1 MEKCFGESDGENF
14 WQILLVFGSCLC
26 KMGDSGGGGSSGG
39 QHIILV
45 FGCDLFFFFVDL
57 FKKKEKKKEKLKQ
70 MFQK

>member
-45 FGCDLFFFFVDL
+45 FGCDLFFFFR
-57 FKKKEKKKEKLKQ
+57 
-70 MFQK
+70 